1 MGPDKTSDYNETFPY
16 ASALG
21 AILYMRLTRPD
32 CLVAISILARF
43 MKNPQKVHWTA
54 IKDILRYLKGS
65 LNRGLL
71 YQASGLTLKDEWTLT
86 LWVDSD
92 YATCPDTRRSRA
104 GFLIFLNK
112 NLLSFNS
119 VQQRGA
125 KRPAVCDGV
134 RDEYPG
140 LTLPTTPMDGD
151 PVPSM
156 ATGTCE
162 AEYMALSLAVK
173 ELIWVYM
180 LLRSMGVRVRRPCV
194 IYEDNTAA
202 IKIANNATA
211 IKRTK
216 HIDVRH
222 HFLREHVE
230 QGTIT
235 LVPVS
240 TKKQLADAM
249 TKVLGKQSFLHYRE
263 FITSDVDLLSTDS
276 RTKGS
281 ANK

>member
-1 MGPDKTSDYNETFPY
+1 MSRVKRS
-16 ASALG
+16 
-21 AILYMRLTRPD
+21 
-32 CLVAISILARF
+32 
-43 MKNPQKVHWTA
+43 HWTA

-65 LNRGLL
+65 LTRGLL
-71 YQASGLTLKDEWTLT
+71 YRASGLTLKDEWTLT

-119 VQQRGA
+119 AQQRGA
-125 KRPAVCDGV
+125 KRPAVCDGL
-134 RDEYPG
+134 RDKYPG
-140 LTLPTTPMDGD
+140 LKLPTTPMDGD

-162 AEYMALSLAVK
+162 AEYMALSMAVK
-173 ELIWVYM
+173 ELIWLYM

-194 IYEDNTAA
+194 VYEDNSAA
-202 IKIANNATA
+202 LKIANNATA

-222 HFLREHVE
+222 HFLREHVD

-249 TKVLGKQSFLHYRE
+249 TKVLGKQLFLHFRE
-263 FITSDVDLLSTDS
+263 FITSDVDLMSADT
-276 RTKGS
+276 RVKGS
-281 ANK
+281 TNR